1 MSQETQFIIYVLD
14 PLATDKDR
22 LQITLRPLVFP
33 VDGKENL
40 VVFNGDLTHALKSAR
55 NLIFKNFGVKQKVAG
70 VPQYFLSTFVED
82 SVRPLR
88 YWPTGPLTPIF
99 PHSEEE

>member
-70 VPQYFLSTFVED
+70 VPQYFLSTFVEGP
-82 SVRPLR
+82 PLR
-88 YWPTGPLTPIF
+88 YRPSGHLIPIL
-99 PHSEEE
+99 PDNEEE